1 MTIIQSP
8 VAPVSESSSPPP
20 SRSRRWLKRGVW
32 VVLLAIAGGLLGLAI
47 GARLDRQVSAEVS
60 LLLVP
65 LPGNAF
71 SDHAGNTLIDLETE
85 SHLPQSDAVLR
96 RVAAGEGTVPN
107 AELIRRRLTVRIV
120 PNSSVIILRYR
131 AGTAEQAKQIAT
143 LVAEATLEERQA
155 RAAVAGAAR
164 LEILA
169 GQQEALDEQKA
180 ALGGEAADGA
190 EGPVALSPEM
200 LKVFSQR
207 AANLLAQENAASDT
221 SASPG
226 QIISTTVR
234 PDGLREKLRV
244 GVLVAGVGLGALV
257 GLWVSRTP
265 RRQR

>member
-1 MTIIQSP
+1 MTITQSP
-8 VAPVSESSSPPP
+8 AAAVVEPSSRRP
-20 SRSRRWLKRGVW
+20 SRRSRWLKRGVW

-47 GARLDRQVSAEVS
+47 GTRLDRQVSAEVS

-71 SDHAGNTLIDLETE
+71 SDHSGNALIDLETE

-107 AELIRRRLTVRIV
+107 SDLIRRRLTVRIV

-131 AGTAEQAKQIAT
+131 AGSAEQAQEIVT
-143 LVAEATLEERQA
+143 RVAEATLDERQA

-169 GQQEALDEQKA
+169 GQQEELNQQKDALAPPGDA
-180 ALGGEAADGA
+180 I
-190 EGPVALSPEM
+190 VLSPEM

-207 AANLLAQENAASDT
+207 AAALTAQENAASDT
-221 SASPG
+221 SASSG
-226 QIISTTVR
+226 RIISTTVR
-234 PDGLREKLRV
+234 PDALREKIRV
-244 GVLVAGVGLGALV
+244 AVLVAGVGLGALA
-257 GLWVSRTP
+257 GLWVSRTS